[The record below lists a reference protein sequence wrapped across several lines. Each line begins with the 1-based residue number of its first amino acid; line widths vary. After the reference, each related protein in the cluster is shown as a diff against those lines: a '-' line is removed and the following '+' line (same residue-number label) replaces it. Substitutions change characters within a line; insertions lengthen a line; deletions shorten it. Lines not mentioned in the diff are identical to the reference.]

1 MSKTFMVVVVSMA
14 LAGCGAMPRILSQQC
29 KKDNAASCTIVV
41 TATSS
46 GDGCTVNVSNEVL
59 EVEHGNHDPDL
70 LWQLV
75 TTGFEFAA
83 PGVVFGDVQQLK
95 LKRSSATEVRWSDK
109 NTDGKKYAYTVLVVK
124 PDPTSDHEY
133 IKCTP
138 LDPWIHNQ

>member
-1 MSKTFMVVVVSMA
+1 MSKALMTLIVTVA
-14 LAGCGAMPRILSQQC
+14 LAGCGGMPRMLSQQC
-29 KKDNAASCTIVV
+29 KKNNEATCTIVV

-46 GDGCTVNVSNEVL
+46 ADGCTVNVSNEVL
-59 EVEHGNHDPDL
+59 EVERSNHDPDL
-70 LWQLV
+70 IWQLI
-75 TTGFEFAA
+75 TTDFEFAV

-124 PDPTSDHEY
+124 PDPTGDHEY